1 MKPVYWEYIASNK
14 GYMIHKSHLQHKL
27 LGQTNQFHHL
37 GAQVSFQC
45 YMLRGKNGTN
55 IVPRLEIGPG
65 LGSLKGEEQR
75 SGKPSCYF

>member
-27 LGQTNQFHHL
+27 LGQTNQFHH
-37 GAQVSFQC
+37 
-45 YMLRGKNGTN
+45 